1 MKLQHVDL
9 RGREMYVAPNC
20 ECIEICSEG
29 ILCASNPSSLEDE
42 GVFGAEGDRLGGE
55 W

>member
-1 MKLQHVDL
+1 MKQEKEL
-9 RGREMYVAPNC
+9 YIAPKC

-29 ILCASNPSSLEDE
+29 ILCGSDLSASSNE